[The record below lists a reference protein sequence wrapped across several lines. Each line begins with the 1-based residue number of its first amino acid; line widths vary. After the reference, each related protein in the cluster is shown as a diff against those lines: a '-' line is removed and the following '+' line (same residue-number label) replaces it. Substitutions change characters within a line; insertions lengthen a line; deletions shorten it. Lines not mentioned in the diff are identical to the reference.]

1 MIEVEWGGRVDIQ
14 WSPASPPLAAT
25 SPSTL
30 PSSRLTY
37 GPHCWSTSAPLCTR
51 TGMASWCWF
60 MAARLRTGR
69 SWLSLQLGSAPC
81 HVGKGTNS
89 HKSLCAVAPACPPS
103 SKSLTE
109 VNCLAQERGAGSP
122 GPVLKTELPRH
133 MGDGL
138 QFLSLPP
145 PPPTQQE
152 APPERP
158 LCFFRRQEARTGSQS
173 TGSVPEPASYWG
185 SCALFSLFFFFL

>member
-1 MIEVEWGGRVDIQ
+1 MTEVEWGGRVDAQ
-14 WSPASPPLAAT
+14 WSPASPRLAAT
-25 SPSTL
+25 SPSAL
-30 PSSRLTY
+30 PSSSLTY

-89 HKSLCAVAPACPPS
+89 YKSLRAVAPTCPPS
-103 SKSLTE
+103 SNSLTE
-109 VNCLAQERGAGSP
+109 VYCLAQEREAGSP

-133 MGDGL
+133 CPSHPAGGAPRETALLL
-138 QFLSLPP
+138 Q
-145 PPPTQQE
+145 E
-152 APPERP
+152 
-158 LCFFRRQEARTGSQS
+158 TGSS
-173 TGSVPEPASYWG
+173 HRVTDHGFRPRACKLLGFLCTFRPI
-185 SCALFSLFFFFL
+185 FFFFFAMKISNR

>member
-1 MIEVEWGGRVDIQ
+1 M
-14 WSPASPPLAAT
+14 T
-25 SPSTL
+25 SPSAL

-81 HVGKGTNS
+81 RMGKGTNS
-89 HKSLCAVAPACPPS
+89 HKSLCSMAPACPPS
-103 SKSLTE
+103 SKSLAE
-109 VNCLAQERGAGSP
+109 VNCLIQERGEAGSP
-122 GPVLKTELPRH
+122 GPALKTELSRH

-138 QFLSLPP
+138 EFLS
-145 PPPTQQE
+145 PTTPNPVGGPQRDHSASSGDRKLAQSH
-152 APPERP
+152 RP
-158 LCFFRRQEARTGSQS
+158 WVLSPRLE
-173 TGSVPEPASYWG
+173 VI
-185 SCALFSLFFFFL
+185 